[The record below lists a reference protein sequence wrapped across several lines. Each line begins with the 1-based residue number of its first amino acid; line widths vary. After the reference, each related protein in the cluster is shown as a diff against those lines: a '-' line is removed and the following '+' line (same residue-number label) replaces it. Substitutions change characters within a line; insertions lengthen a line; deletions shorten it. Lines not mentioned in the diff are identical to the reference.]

1 MRDFEEALKKV
12 EKSPYLSK
20 QSLKDKQ
27 AMLKSLEDMVQATK
41 KILEKG
47 GKNTLAGLK
56 KHLLDAVA
64 CMKDAKDEAKELVQL
79 SMKALSKASK

>member
-1 MRDFEEALKKV
+1 MKKV

-47 GKNTLAGLK
+47 GKTP
-56 KHLLDAVA
+56 
-64 CMKDAKDEAKELVQL
+64 
-79 SMKALSKASK
+79 

>member
-1 MRDFEEALKKV
+1 MVDLMPDERYKVVDISQEEALKKVRKTKALLLNTVSNFEEALKKV

-47 GKNTLAGLK
+47 GKTP
-56 KHLLDAVA
+56 
-64 CMKDAKDEAKELVQL
+64 
-79 SMKALSKASK
+79 